1 LKKLKDFNL
10 LYMNT
15 MQPENAQSTF
25 KYPAINNRKMA
36 VIQITGIFG
45 AGGHEG
51 LAINKE
57 GDVMS

>member
-1 LKKLKDFNL
+1 
-10 LYMNT
+10 
-15 MQPENAQSTF
+15 
-25 KYPAINNRKMA
+25 MA

-57 GDVMS
+57 GDVMSWSMETTTLNIYLWMNFRILF